1 MAILQQDNNSA
12 RLEKAPNWASAL
24 GMLCSTQRPGSMGAL
39 SQEQQPPHLA
49 WDATEMSQGL
59 Q

>member
-1 MAILQQDNNSA
+1 MAILQQDNSSS

-24 GMLCSTQRPGSMGAL
+24 EMLCSTQHPGSMGAL

-49 WDATEMSQGL
+49 WDATEMAQGL